1 MKGSGGRFFDD
12 VEDGVAFWKPGAG
25 RRRSHGR
32 RQRGGVEFLV
42 CRGRGRTAGNWM
54 ELGELKG
61 GWLYDAA
68 LSLLREIG
76 GGPIASSDA
85 RVAEGLRGYQWLRGW
100 RGAC

>member
-25 RRRSHGR
+25 RQRCHGR

-42 CRGRGRTAGNWM
+42 CRGRGRTAVNGM
-54 ELGELKG
+54 EFGGLKG
-61 GWLYDAA
+61 GQLYDAA

-76 GGPIASSDA
+76 EATASSDA
-85 RVAEGLRGYQWLRGW
+85 RIAEGLRGY
-100 RGAC
+100 